1 MTGFPSP
8 KGATTSTSIRIPPH
22 VVYRH
27 FVSETV
33 VLNLQ
38 TGRYHGLNR
47 IAGRMLEVVDE
58 VGDLERAAARLADEY
73 RQPRSEIRADL
84 EAFCRDLA
92 ARRLIEVDH
101 GGA

>member
-1 MTGFPSP
+1 MPASV
-8 KGATTSTSIRIPPH
+8 RVPPH

-47 IAGRMLEVVDE
+47 IAGRMLEVLDE
-58 VGDLERAAARLADEY
+58 VGDVNVAAARLADEY
-73 RQPRSEIRADL
+73 GQPRSEILEDL
-84 EAFCRDLA
+84 GVFCRDLA
-92 ARRLIEVDH
+92 KRRLIEVDH
-101 GGA
+101 DGA